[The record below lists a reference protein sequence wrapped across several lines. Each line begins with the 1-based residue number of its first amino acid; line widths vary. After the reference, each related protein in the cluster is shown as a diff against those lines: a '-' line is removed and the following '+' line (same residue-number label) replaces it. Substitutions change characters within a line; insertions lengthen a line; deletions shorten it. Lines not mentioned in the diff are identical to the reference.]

1 MKKISITFIIL
12 FTFTFILPQGVL
24 GIGQMTKPMI
34 FGDVLKGQTVKSE
47 LILYNSEKSEVIYKL
62 KADGEIEDWTSFYSL
77 NDLKTPITEIN
88 IPAESNI
95 KAIAKFTVPED
106 ALNGEYKGE
115 VAIISMPEKNESEEG
130 SNVSVG
136 MRVGRQVSITV
147 TGEEIIEFDASIT
160 PKSYL
165 IKENEPL
172 QINAVYY
179 NAGNVEIKPD
189 LQFRILK
196 DDQLLF
202 NAIFPYPENEEG
214 IDPLTSKK
222 ITVEWPTS
230 GASNGKYL
238 AEAKALLNNEV
249 KQEDNFSFV
258 VGSLE
263 QGNSHDNEIA
273 SFVSFIGGGDVMTGW
288 FVFGI
293 IFLLAMTMYYHKKN
307 GYFYKKMNSKR
318 NTKPIEKQQKKKI
331 SNRSIK
337 K

>member
-77 NDLKTPITEIN
+77 NDLKTPIAEIN

-214 IDPLTSKK
+214 INPLTSKK

-238 AEAKALLNNEV
+238 AEAKALLNNEI
-249 KQEDNFSFV
+249 KQEDDFSFI

-263 QGNSHDNEIA
+263 QGNTYDGGITSIITK
-273 SFVSFIGGGDVMTGW
+273 IGGGNIVIGW
-288 FVFGI
+288 ILLGTVFLLLMI
-293 IFLLAMTMYYHKKN
+293 IFIHKKGDYLYKKIGLKRN
-307 GYFYKKMNSKR
+307 IKLIKKQREKKMNSIR
-318 NTKPIEKQQKKKI
+318 
-331 SNRSIK
+331 
-337 K
+337 